1 MPRDRFA
8 PSPTGR
14 LHLGTAFS
22 AMLAHDL
29 ARAGGGAFVL
39 RIEDVDR
46 ARCRPEH
53 ARAIEEDLRWLGL
66 AWDEPPLF
74 QSARAPAHAAALDR
88 LVAAGLTY
96 ACVCTRRE
104 IADAA
109 SAPQEGAPADGPDGT
124 VYPGTCRGSDVDRTR
139 PAALRLDMRRAVEAL
154 GGHAALRRLGFAE
167 EGAGPEG
174 ETGWQALDP
183 DWLVQAAGDVVLRRK
198 DGSFAYHLAVV
209 VDDAFQRIT
218 RITRGRDLFSSTP
231 VHVVLQ
237 ALLDLPTPAYHHHR
251 LVRDDAGRRLAKR
264 DDARA
269 LDTLRAEG
277 WTPADVRRAVGLG

>member
-8 PSPTGR
+8 PSPTGA

-22 AMLAHDL
+22 AMLAHDM
-29 ARAGGGAFVL
+29 ARAEGGGFVL

-53 ARAIEEDLRWLGL
+53 ARAIEEDLRWLGID
-66 AWDEPPLF
+66 WDEPPLY
-74 QSARAPAHAAALDR
+74 QSGRAPSHAAALAR
-88 LVAAGLTY
+88 LAEAGLTY

-104 IADAA
+104 IAEAS

-124 VYPGTCRGSDVDRTR
+124 VYPGTCRGADVDRSR
-139 PAALRLDMRRAVEAL
+139 PHALRLDMRRAIAAL
-154 GGHAALRRLGFAE
+154 GGGVAVRRLGFAE
-167 EGAGPEG
+167 TGAGPGG
-174 ETGWQALDP
+174 ETGRQPLDP
-183 DWLVQAAGDVVLRRK
+183 DWLVRAAGDIVVLRK

-218 RITRGRDLFSSTP
+218 RVTRGRDLFSSTP

-237 ALLDLPTPAYHHHR
+237 ALLGLPTPAYHHHR
-251 LVRDDAGRRLAKR
+251 LIRDDGGRRLAKR

-269 LDTLRAEG
+269 IAALRAQG
-277 WTPADVRRAVGLG
+277 WTPADVRRAVGLD